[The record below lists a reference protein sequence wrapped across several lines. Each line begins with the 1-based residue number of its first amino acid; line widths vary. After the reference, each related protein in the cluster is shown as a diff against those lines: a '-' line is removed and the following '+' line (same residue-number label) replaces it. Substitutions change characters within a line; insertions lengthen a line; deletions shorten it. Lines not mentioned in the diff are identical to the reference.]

1 MALVLSK
8 QDPLATSERW
18 EDFDSSTR
26 IKLRSIDNPQYQ
38 VAVGRMRRIV
48 DGFDA
53 KAEGQPIAVEGER
66 SFYHLQAQAL
76 AKYVILDWDGVVDE
90 EGEKV
95 AYTPEAAERLLVAN
109 IEFFMWVVN
118 KSTAIATERTKK
130 TEESVGKSSRGGSGK
145 GSGAPAEKS
154 AA

>member
-8 QDPLATSERW
+8 QDPLASSERW
-18 EDFDSSTR
+18 EEFDSSTR

-53 KAEGQPIAVEGER
+53 KAAGEPIAVEGER
-66 SFYHLQAQAL
+66 SFYHLQAGAL
-76 AKYVILDWDGVVDE
+76 ARYVILDWDGVVDE
-90 EGEKV
+90 DGEKV
-95 AYTPEAAERLLVAN
+95 AYTPEAAERLLAGNV
-109 IEFFMWVVN
+109 EFFMWAVN
-118 KSTAIATERTKK
+118 QATAIATEKAKR
-130 TEESVGKSSRGGSGK
+130 TEETVGKPSRGGNGK
-145 GSGAPAEKS
+145 GSGEPTDKS